1 MPLDVEAIRPERDD
15 DFWREI
21 VYKDGKLDE
30 EAVLNELADYRFLMA
45 QVSDVY
51 CHITGGRMSKPM
63 HYAKDV
69 IAQHDEIAAK
79 ERDEA
84 FNEGKETGR
93 EEAEAELTAARAFLA
108 DALAEAERGHAIERA
123 AKAVVE
129 ADAAFEV
136 AWNLPLRDGRRPD
149 LFWSAS
155 DRLTA
160 ATKALRAALEGKANA

>member
-1 MPLDVEAIRPERDD
+1 MPLDLEAIRK
-15 DFWREI
+15 REQAATPGPWQYDEGQTPFYNDAEGRSCGGLGNGLWS
-21 VYKDGKLDE
+21 VFADLEDGDE
-30 EAVLNELADYRFLMA
+30 GDTYTIFEQGPKADALF
-45 QVSDVY
+45 
-51 CHITGGRMSKPM
+51 
-63 HYAKDV
+63 
-69 IAQHDEIAAK
+69 IAHARTDIPALL
-79 ERDEA
+79 
-84 FNEGKETGR
+84 
-93 EEAEAELTAARAFLA
+93 AELTTTRAMLV